1 MSSKSNK
8 EKDSANLRDKAT
20 LIVTLVA
27 AIILVAGFA
36 WLNMNGNKNTEAE
49 ATTVYDINKVEGLT
63 EASNEKA
70 SRNKLDDVA
79 TLAAYDTPT
88 KAESKDTKS
97 IKENKEVAETKVS
110 EESLEIATD
119 AAKDVVGLT
128 DTNIEET
135 PEPTEVPA
143 EPTESETPSTSDFDV
158 LYLEEQELYAQSLV
172 NIRSGAGINYEKV
185 GNLSLNEA
193 VTVDGLAVTTEGK
206 EWYQLVDSEG
216 SLIGYVSASYL
227 GKEKVQETNSTSNG
241 TNQTE
246 QSNKNTTETPSQAPT
261 GDNSLTGAGTTA
273 PSGAKVGRGD
283 VNRFDGSSQGGSG
296 DFDNVQLH

>member
-49 ATTVYDINKVEGLT
+49 ATTVYDVNKVEGST

-110 EESLEIATD
+110 EESLES
-119 AAKDVVGLT
+119 VP
-128 DTNIEET
+128 DTVSPEET
-135 PEPTEVPA
+135 TVEATA
-143 EPTESETPSTSDFDV
+143 EPTQSDPTSTSDFDV
-158 LYLEEQELYAQSLV
+158 LYLEEQELYAQSSV

-227 GKEKVQETNSTSNG
+227 GKEKVQETPAASNNENTTTSNKVT
-241 TNQTE
+241 TNSDYVTTDD
-246 QSNKNTTETPSQAPT
+246 SLNVDKLKNL
-261 GDNSLTGAGTTA
+261 GFGGAGSIT
-273 PSGAKVGRGD
+273 GGGD
-283 VNRFDGSSQGGSG
+283 GTHLGEGGSG
-296 DFDNVQLH
+296 KGAGVKVY